1 MSLDE
6 YRSRFRGGVPVAI
19 DGKKMS
25 MHEIVCAMNEIAGS
39 NGDRRIDM
47 VENRLVGVKSRECY
61 EVPGGLASIA
71 AHKALEDLTLEKSV
85 LHYKLNIEQS
95 WADCVYNGLWFSPLK
110 AALEAFLQSTQQC
123 VTGTVKLKFYKGSC
137 TVVGRK
143 SRRRRTITSSS
154 PTMPTISS
162 ITRPRRASSICSA
175 SPARSGRRTA
185 TRWPSIFPSSS
196 RSIPPMTSSR
206 PRALRPPN
214 RSARL

>member
-1 MSLDE
+1 
-6 YRSRFRGGVPVAI
+6 
-19 DGKKMS
+19 

-39 NGDRRIDM
+39 NGYGRIDM
-47 VENRLVGVKSRECY
+47 VAETGSSASRA
-61 EVPGGLASIA
+61 ASATRSRAPWLLIA
-71 AHKALEDLTLEKSV
+71 AHKALKDLTLEKSV

-110 AALEAFLQSTQQC
+110 AALAALLQSTQQC

-143 SRRRRTITSSS
+143 SDYSLYDYELVTYDADDQFDHQAAKGFIDLFGLTCKVWSKNRHKMAVDLPQFKPVDSTDD
-154 PTMPTISS
+154 
-162 ITRPRRASSICSA
+162 
-175 SPARSGRRTA
+175 G
-185 TRWPSIFPSSS
+185 
-196 RSIPPMTSSR
+196 SR